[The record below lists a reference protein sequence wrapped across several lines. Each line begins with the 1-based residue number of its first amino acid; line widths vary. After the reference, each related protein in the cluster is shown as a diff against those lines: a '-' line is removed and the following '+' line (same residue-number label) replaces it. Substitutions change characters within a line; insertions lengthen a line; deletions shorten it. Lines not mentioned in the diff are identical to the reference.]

1 MNSSAKDFATEEDGT
16 GPYKLSAWK
25 RGSTLSLVRN
35 DSYWGTAPKNKTVVY
50 HYFTNAT
57 ALNNALLTGAV
68 DVITSAQSPDA
79 LAQFK
84 SSSYKISNGQS
95 TTKLILVFNDRV
107 APFNNVKVRKAITS
121 AIDNK
126 KLLAS
131 IWGDYGTL
139 IGSMVPPTDP
149 WYEDLTG
156 VNPYNVALAKKLL
169 AAAGYAKGFTFRLDT
184 PQYDPHPA
192 AAAFIKSE
200 LAKVGITVNINSV
213 TDDQWYNNVYKK
225 HDFAA
230 TMQEHVNDRDVV
242 WYGNPDFYWGYN
254 NTTVT
259 SLINQAEQ
267 AANARIQASLLK
279 RANRIIATE
288 AASDWI
294 YLYPQIVVA
303 SSTLS
308 GYPINGL
315 NSQFYA
321 YNIVKN

>member
-1 MNSSAKDFATEEDGT
+1 
-16 GPYKLSAWK
+16 
-25 RGSTLSLVRN
+25 
-35 DSYWGTAPKNKTVVY
+35 
-50 HYFTNAT
+50 
-57 ALNNALLTGAV
+57 
-68 DVITSAQSPDA
+68 
-79 LAQFK
+79 
-84 SSSYKISNGQS
+84 
-95 TTKLILVFNDRV
+95 
-107 APFNNVKVRKAITS
+107 
-121 AIDNK
+121 
-126 KLLAS
+126 
-131 IWGDYGTL
+131 
-139 IGSMVPPTDP
+139 
-149 WYEDLTG
+149 
-156 VNPYNVALAKKLL
+156 
-169 AAAGYAKGFTFRLDT
+169 
-184 PQYDPHPA
+184 
-192 AAAFIKSE
+192 
-200 LAKVGITVNINSV
+200 
-213 TDDQWYNNVYKK
+213 
-225 HDFAA
+225 
-230 TMQEHVNDRDVV
+230 MQEHVNDRDVV